1 MRGFMFACAVSHP
14 ILSLILSP
22 RPCHCT
28 VTFLLS
34 TLRDENNV
42 DLKADELLIIRYR
55 PIARFVEEASVFL
68 L

>member
-1 MRGFMFACAVSHP
+1 
-14 ILSLILSP
+14 
-22 RPCHCT
+22 
-28 VTFLLS
+28 LS

>member
-1 MRGFMFACAVSHP
+1 
-14 ILSLILSP
+14 
-22 RPCHCT
+22 
-28 VTFLLS
+28 VTFLLL